1 MVLPEKVKQE
11 LGTYLNKLR
20 SSYNSVVPSIE
31 FYPQINIDRKRGS
44 V

>member
-1 MVLPEKVKQE
+1 MTGKVKQK
-11 LGTYLNKLR
+11 LGTYLNELC

-31 FYPQINIDRKRGS
+31 FYPQINIGRKRGS